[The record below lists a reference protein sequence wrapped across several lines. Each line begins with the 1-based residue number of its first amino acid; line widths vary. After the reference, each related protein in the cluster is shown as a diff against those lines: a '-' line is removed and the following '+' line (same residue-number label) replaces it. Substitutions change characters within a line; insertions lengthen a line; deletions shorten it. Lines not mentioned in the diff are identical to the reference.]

1 MVETPHKQRR
11 REMEIKCEMCG
22 NAARF
27 IVNNAV
33 AFCEDCFSPDDPT
46 VRQLE
51 AEGLTYEELSDDSN
65 ESE

>member
-1 MVETPHKQRR
+1 MA
-11 REMEIKCEMCG
+11 IKCEMCG

-46 VRQLE
+46 VQQLE
-51 AEGLTYEELSDDSN
+51 TEGLIYEELGGDGDSD